1 MARKVC
7 DNDGCTRPV
16 GGGHNAGY
24 EDTSFA
30 RQTGI
35 CNPCANMGQMEISH
49 DNGHESIPEAE
60 CWLCH
65 PEMDETAADYTP
77 RNGTVRQ
84 GMAIIA
90 KGGAKDKA
98 ALLQAAIIA
107 AKGEAKF
114 STRKGLTTLKG
125 KLADGSEV
133 KVTWDMDRYV
143 YGNGSTLSVDG
154 KVRKVRNVS
163 EWLRVI
169 G

>member
-1 MARKVC
+1 MARKTC
-7 DNDGCTRPV
+7 KTEGCTRPV
-16 GGGHNAGY
+16 GGGPNAGY
-24 EDTSFA
+24 EDTKWA
-30 RQTGI
+30 RDNDW

-49 DNGHESIPEAE
+49 DNGHESISEDE

-65 PEMDETAADYTP
+65 PELDETAEDYTP

-84 GMAIIA
+84 GMAIVA

-98 ALLQAAIIA
+98 NLLVAAIVA

-125 KLADGSEV
+125 KLADGSEI
-133 KVTWDMDRYV
+133 KVMWDQDRYV
-143 YGNGSTLSVDG
+143 YGPSTLSVDG